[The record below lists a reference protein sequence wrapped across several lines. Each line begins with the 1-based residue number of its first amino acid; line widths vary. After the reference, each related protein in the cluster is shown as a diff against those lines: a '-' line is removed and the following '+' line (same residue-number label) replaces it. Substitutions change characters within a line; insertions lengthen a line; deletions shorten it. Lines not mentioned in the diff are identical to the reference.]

1 MIRWSSLS
9 PPQGH
14 QSAAQEG
21 KIIWFVDGLKKNSA
35 GETNYMIGQESD
47 IATGVYSETGQQV

>member
-1 MIRWSSLS
+1 MIIIITTTRS
-9 PPQGH
+9 PECSPGRLT
-14 QSAAQEG
+14 
-21 KIIWFVDGLKKNSA
+21 WFVDGLKKNSA